1 MRQEYTKKEYERI
14 LSMELTEPEIVKERI
29 QETYGMIRTDSRC
42 KKSMC
47 GKKRMHGLIR
57 GMSAAAAALVL
68 SVTVCAA
75 NPAMAAKLP
84 FIGHVFRTV
93 GADSG
98 FAGDFENGAVQLV
111 EPDAVQEDGTTDS
124 PYVQTDN
131 GVTFTISE
139 CNYGSMAMY
148 LAVGIE
154 SEEGF
159 SKDFRNFA
167 RYGSYEETTE
177 SEMAVPYSTLYMES
191 TSEADFSAS
200 GKGTYQ
206 GNPAEGTSSPYY
218 IEGKFV
224 DDHIFAG
231 IIRVDLVHMGILDE
245 TGGWKEFDY
254 KDLPDAFS
262 YALHITDLFA
272 DVEGEHLSGNWDFV
286 LDVKLNREATVQK
299 EVQDTNEDGIGIG
312 TVTKTAYELY
322 ADLLVPDGREHT
334 DYVVAVCDAEGK
346 PLESQ
351 AEYAEIYSVYG
362 RDVSRV
368 YVYVVEETVY
378 MDECKGN
385 NYIHLPEKAVYQTE
399 VVF

>member
-191 TSEADFSAS
+191 TS
-200 GKGTYQ
+200 
-206 GNPAEGTSSPYY
+206 
-218 IEGKFV
+218 
-224 DDHIFAG
+224 
-231 IIRVDLVHMGILDE
+231 
-245 TGGWKEFDY
+245 
-254 KDLPDAFS
+254 
-262 YALHITDLFA
+262 
-272 DVEGEHLSGNWDFV
+272 
-286 LDVKLNREATVQK
+286 
-299 EVQDTNEDGIGIG
+299 
-312 TVTKTAYELY
+312 
-322 ADLLVPDGREHT
+322 
-334 DYVVAVCDAEGK
+334 
-346 PLESQ
+346 
-351 AEYAEIYSVYG
+351 
-362 RDVSRV
+362 
-368 YVYVVEETVY
+368 
-378 MDECKGN
+378 
-385 NYIHLPEKAVYQTE
+385 
-399 VVF
+399 